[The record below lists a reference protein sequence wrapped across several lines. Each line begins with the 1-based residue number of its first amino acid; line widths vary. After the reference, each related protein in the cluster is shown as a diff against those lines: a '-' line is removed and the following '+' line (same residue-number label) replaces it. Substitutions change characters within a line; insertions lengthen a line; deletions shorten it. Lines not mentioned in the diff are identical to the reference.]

1 AGAPVDASRRSGS
14 GAGDRPVQAGGDVGE
29 DLVDGL
35 LGEALHERLDLHG
48 AGVPG
53 GADRSHEP
61 VEVDHPGVVGQAAV
75 EVHLLVAR
83 SVGAGVVDVDGDDV
97 GGGEAGEVLGGLP
110 GGKPVVAVE
119 DQADVA
125 RAGLRDEG
133 AGVGDVVDEG
143 VALGGPEGLRPD
155 VLQPEPQPVVGEALG
170 EQGEPSGVQA
180 PVGGVVAGPV
190 HGADPGA
197 DRGDPGGGEQPEGV
211 GQGA

>member
-1 AGAPVDASRRSGS
+1 
-14 GAGDRPVQAGGDVGE
+14 
-29 DLVDGL
+29 
-35 LGEALHERLDLHG
+35 
-48 AGVPG
+48 
-53 GADRSHEP
+53 
-61 VEVDHPGVVGQAAV
+61 
-75 EVHLLVAR
+75 
-83 SVGAGVVDVDGDDV
+83 GAGVVDVDGDDV

-155 VLQPEPQPVVGEALG
+155 VLQPEPQPVVGEDLG
-170 EQGEPSGVQA
+170 DQGEPSGVQA
-180 PVGGVVAGPV
+180 PVGGVVAGLV

-211 GQGA
+211 GQGAEGGAELLGRGVQRDREAGHTPLQALRPHGVAVGGDGLEAAV